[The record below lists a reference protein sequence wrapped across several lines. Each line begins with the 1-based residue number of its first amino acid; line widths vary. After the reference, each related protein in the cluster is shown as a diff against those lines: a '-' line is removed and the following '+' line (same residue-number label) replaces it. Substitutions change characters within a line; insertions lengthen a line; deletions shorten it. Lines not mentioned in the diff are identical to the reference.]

1 MLLRFLLQFRDN
13 STGILQGYLIN
24 RYNRRYPF
32 HIFLI
37 NLSGFNKCMSSD
49 KSTYEMYI
57 LV

>member
-49 KSTYEMYI
+49 K
-57 LV
+57 